1 MGLPVLRHS
10 LPQGPVA
17 ARWPQCRPIAT
28 LVWSRMPLVYWGT
41 AMSRVLYVVAC
52 GLTLAACSGSPN
64 WGNIFGG
71 ASPPPPPE
79 AAALRI
85 ESDPPGAEATSS
97 LGPVCRTPCA
107 MPIAGAGG
115 NFAVTM
121 TVQVL
126 APDAP
131 DVGGGRF
138 TPNPVFAK
146 LEASKPAKKK
156 AARKKV
162 ADKPKPAADPETT
175 ASAPP
180 PAAATP
186 WPPPR

>member
-1 MGLPVLRHS
+1 
-10 LPQGPVA
+10 
-17 ARWPQCRPIAT
+17 
-28 LVWSRMPLVYWGT
+28 
-41 AMSRVLYVVAC
+41 MSRVVYVVAC
-52 GLTLAACSGSPN
+52 GLTLAACSGSAPN

-71 ASPPPPPE
+71 AAPPPPPE

-107 MPIAGAGG
+107 LPIAGAGG

-121 TVQVL
+121 TLPGYLPQTVPVQVL
-126 APDAP
+126 GPEAP

-146 LEASKPAKKK
+146 LEPSKPAKKK
-156 AARKKV
+156 ARKKV
-162 ADKPKPAADPETT
+162 AAKPKPAADPETT